1 MFQSIV
7 VRSGSMEDA
16 RCLNPGQSG
25 VSGQFPQKLSYA
37 CSSAVEVSIGATYVA
52 RCSGRAKT

>member
-1 MFQSIV
+1 
-7 VRSGSMEDA
+7 MEDA